1 MTEVQSKAAQRRYQ
15 REAEAICPFCDG
27 KGRILSE
34 SVKTRARQGGHAS
47 YRKSLE
53 PGQQS
58 MQERGRKGGRPPAL
72 TLESLGLRD
81 GDSKEEAK
89 GAPNPTEAHA
99 PNSLSQRGSTTRNEV
114 T

>member
-15 REAEAICPFCDG
+15 REAEAICPLCDG

-53 PGQQS
+53 PGNPTMS
-58 MQERGRKGGRPPAL
+58 ERGKRGGAPRMP
-72 TLESLGLRD
+72 TLETVD
-81 GDSKEEAK
+81 AYP
-89 GAPNPTEAHA
+89 PNKRE
-99 PNSLSQRGSTTRNEV
+99 
-114 T
+114 

>member
-1 MTEVQSKAAQRRYQ
+1 MTEAQSKAAQRRFR
-15 REAEAICPFCDG
+15 REAEAICPLCDG

-47 YRKSLE
+47 YLKSLE

-58 MQERGRKGGRPPAL
+58 MSDRGKRGGRPPAL
-72 TLESLGLRD
+72 TIESLGLRD

-89 GAPNPTEAHA
+89 GAPNPTEALVQL
-99 PNSLSQRGSTTRNEV
+99 PDSV
-114 T
+114 